1 MGVALGQQEWPK
13 GPGREWHCGSLAA
26 AGTVP
31 EGGGGT
37 VAGQKAG
44 GGGGRAEHVL
54 LWVEVMPVEDDA
66 FSGGWGRQWRGR
78 WCRHSCRWSL
88 RE

>member
-1 MGVALGQQEWPK
+1 MGLWQRQGLCLRAEVAQLQ
-13 GPGREWHCGSLAA
+13 
-26 AGTVP
+26 V
-31 EGGGGT
+31 GGT
-37 VAGQKAG
+37 VAGQKGG

-88 RE
+88 RG